1 MHTNQYTL
9 GELADWDAMRDSA
22 TGHELNLES
31 PSLTATDLKSAMESF
46 LSNSAITKT
55 VLGDRFYDDFDEDDD
70 YYQVY

>member
-1 MHTNQYTL
+1 
-9 GELADWDAMRDSA
+9 MRDSA

-31 PSLTATDLKSAMESF
+31 PSLTPTDLKSAMESF